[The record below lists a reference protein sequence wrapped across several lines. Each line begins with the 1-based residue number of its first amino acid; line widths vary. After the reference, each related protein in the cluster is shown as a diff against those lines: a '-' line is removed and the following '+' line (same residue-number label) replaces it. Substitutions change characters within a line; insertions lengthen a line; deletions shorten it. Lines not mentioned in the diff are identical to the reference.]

1 MRMFLFD
8 ININKVLLNI
18 YMEIEMMVFF
28 SGYIL
33 FLEKVMMLMLNF
45 LFNLE
50 SVVLSSYI
58 MLFNLIDNFVF
69 YLEYESLVEISLIQ
83 FLEKFLLFSLRFSLL
98 DVLDFSINDMVLEVV
113 FMLMFSLDL
122 VIQYISVKS

>member
-1 MRMFLFD
+1 MFLFD

-45 LFNLE
+45 LLNLE

-83 FLEKFLLFSLRFSLL
+83 FLEKYLLFSLRFSLL

>member
-1 MRMFLFD
+1 MIMFLFD
-8 ININKVLLNI
+8 ININKVLFNI

-45 LFNLE
+45 LLNLE

-69 YLEYESLVEISLIQ
+69 YLEYESLVEISLI
-83 FLEKFLLFSLRFSLL
+83 
-98 DVLDFSINDMVLEVV
+98 
-113 FMLMFSLDL
+113 
-122 VIQYISVKS
+122 

>member
-1 MRMFLFD
+1 MFLFD

-45 LFNLE
+45 LLNLE
-50 SVVLSSYI
+50 SVFLSSYI

-83 FLEKFLLFSLRFSLL
+83 FLEKYLLFSLRFSLL

>member
-1 MRMFLFD
+1 MFLFD
-8 ININKVLLNI
+8 ININKVLFNI

-45 LFNLE
+45 LLNLE

>member
-1 MRMFLFD
+1 MFLFD

-18 YMEIEMMVFF
+18 YMKIEMMEFF

-45 LFNLE
+45 LLNLE

>member
-1 MRMFLFD
+1 MFLFD

-45 LFNLE
+45 LLNLE

>member
-1 MRMFLFD
+1 MFLFD

-45 LFNLE
+45 LLNLE

-83 FLEKFLLFSLRFSLL
+83 FLEKFLLFSLRFILL

>member
-1 MRMFLFD
+1 MFLFD

-18 YMEIEMMVFF
+18 YMKIEIMEFF

-45 LFNLE
+45 LLNLE

>member
-1 MRMFLFD
+1 MFLFD

-18 YMEIEMMVFF
+18 YMKIEMMEFF

-45 LFNLE
+45 LLNLE

-69 YLEYESLVEISLIQ
+69 YLEYECLVEISLIQ

>member
-1 MRMFLFD
+1 MFLFD

-33 FLEKVMMLMLNF
+33 FFEKVMMLMLNF
-45 LFNLE
+45 LLNLE